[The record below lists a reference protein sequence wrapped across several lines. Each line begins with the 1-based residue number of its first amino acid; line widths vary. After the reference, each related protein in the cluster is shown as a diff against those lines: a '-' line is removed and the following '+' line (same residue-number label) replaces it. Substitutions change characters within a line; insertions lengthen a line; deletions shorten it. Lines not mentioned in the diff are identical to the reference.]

1 MCWNKFNAADDE
13 EDIEVGHAGEAELD
27 EIPTGNIH
35 QIQLFQEITAGGV
48 AVGGMAA
55 HGLVNGMSGASPTGM
70 SEANLPRPHL
80 RRTSQTAGDTSIRN
94 RGDAYKSS
102 AGRRHACFHN
112 ILSYR

>member
-48 AVGGMAA
+48 AA
-55 HGLVNGMSGASPTGM
+55 HGLVNGMSGARPTGM

-80 RRTSQTAGDTSIRN
+80 RRTS
-94 RGDAYKSS
+94 
-102 AGRRHACFHN
+102 
-112 ILSYR
+112 

>member
-48 AVGGMAA
+48 TVGGMAA

-70 SEANLPRPHL
+70 SEANLPRTHL
-80 RRTSQTAGDTSIRN
+80 RLTS
-94 RGDAYKSS
+94 
-102 AGRRHACFHN
+102 
-112 ILSYR
+112 

>member
-1 MCWNKFNAADDE
+1 MCWNRFNAADDE

-35 QIQLFQEITAGGV
+35 QIQLFQEITAGG
-48 AVGGMAA
+48 MAA

-80 RRTSQTAGDTSIRN
+80 RRTS
-94 RGDAYKSS
+94 
-102 AGRRHACFHN
+102 
-112 ILSYR
+112 

>member
-55 HGLVNGMSGASPTGM
+55 HGLVNGMSGASPIGM

-80 RRTSQTAGDTSIRN
+80 RRTS
-94 RGDAYKSS
+94 
-102 AGRRHACFHN
+102 
-112 ILSYR
+112 

>member
-13 EDIEVGHAGEAELD
+13 ENIEVEHDGEAELD
-27 EIPTGNIH
+27 EIPTGNIR
-35 QIQLFQEITAGGV
+35 QIPFVSRNPGGGV

-80 RRTSQTAGDTSIRN
+80 RRAN
-94 RGDAYKSS
+94 
-102 AGRRHACFHN
+102 
-112 ILSYR
+112 